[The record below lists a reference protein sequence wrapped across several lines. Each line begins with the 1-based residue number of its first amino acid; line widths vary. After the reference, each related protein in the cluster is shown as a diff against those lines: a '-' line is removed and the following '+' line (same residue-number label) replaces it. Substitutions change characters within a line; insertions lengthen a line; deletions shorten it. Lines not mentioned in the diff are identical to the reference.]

1 VFSKEKATEK
11 LGVLIERID
20 ELKTIKRGSA
30 QFKKW
35 VRDTQVA
42 LEHIFGKESR
52 HITDFNKIRYS
63 LGAFSTSTPDHEFQQ
78 RYVDGLEN
86 AKHVLVSMVEEIQ
99 EYWEEKSGKEVTAED
114 NRLGTAS
121 HQLHSSKIFI
131 VHGHDGG
138 TKETVARFISQLG
151 LEPIIS
157 HEQPSQGRTI
167 IEKFEDHSDVG
178 YAIALITPDDIG
190 SSIKEPGNTKQ
201 RPRARQNVIFE
212 FGYFLGKLGRHKVA
226 GLVKGDIEV
235 PSDYS
240 GVLYVPIDESGAWR
254 FLLIKE
260 LKSAGYDVDANKAI

>member
-1 VFSKEKATEK
+1 MFSKEKATEK
-11 LGVLIERID
+11 ISVLIDRID
-20 ELKTIKRGSA
+20 ELQKIARGSA

-35 VRDTQVA
+35 IRDTQVA

-52 HITDFNKIRYS
+52 HITDFNQIRYS
-63 LGAFSTSTPDHEFQQ
+63 PGVVSSSTPEQKFQQ
-78 RYVDGLEN
+78 RYVEGLEN
-86 AKHVLVSMVEEIQ
+86 AKHVLVSMTEEIQ
-99 EYWEEKSGKEVTAED
+99 EYWEEKNGEELAGQD
-114 NRLGTAS
+114 NHLGTP
-121 HQLHSSKIFI
+121 LHLLDSNKVFI
-131 VHGHDGG
+131 IHGHDGG

-151 LEPIIS
+151 LEPIIL

-190 SSIKEPGNTKQ
+190 SSIKEQENTRQ
-201 RPRARQNVIFE
+201 RARQNVIFE

-240 GVLYVPIDESGAWR
+240 GVLYIPIDEPGAWR

>member
-11 LGVLIERID
+11 IGALIERID
-20 ELKTIKRGSA
+20 ELKRIERGSA

-35 VRDTQVA
+35 IRDTQVA

-52 HITDFNKIRYS
+52 HIADFNQIRYS
-63 LGAFSTSTPDHEFQQ
+63 LGAYSSSTPEHKFQQ
-78 RYVDGLEN
+78 RYVNGLEN
-86 AKHVLVSMVEEIQ
+86 AKHVLVSMIEEIQ
-99 EYWEEKSGKEVTAED
+99 EYWEEKSNKEITAHD
-114 NRLGTAS
+114 NHPSKTS
-121 HQLHSSKIFI
+121 HQIDSKKVFI

-138 TKETVARFISQLG
+138 AKETVARFISQLG
-151 LEPIIS
+151 LEPIIL

-167 IEKFEDHSDVG
+167 IEKFEDHSDVE

-190 SSIKEPGNTKQ
+190 SSIKEPENTRQ
-201 RPRARQNVIFE
+201 RARQNVIFE

-240 GVLYVPIDESGAWR
+240 GVLYIPIDESGAWR